1 VQRARRCSHQIAPT
15 TSSFLGSCWKSPRDD
30 TPQSYRLG
38 NAVFCFTVLGRP
50 ESKKLVTKMSMSTGD
65 KNQQVGPGL
74 GKPLVTIPTPGSI
87 SRGIAVPAGDNHPLA
102 AATVSTNANV
112 NAAQVNQGTNTVLG
126 SGANNVSTIQAPP
139 PAGQAPTATANANA
153 NVPQI
158 RGPAPMVTVGSP
170 VQARV
175 VPTAVSPSK
184 TLDALADA
192 FLSERS
198 YRTDQ
203 LDLAP
208 VLRPSPLPREDG
220 IYRLR
225 TLVERRAW
233 GDVLK
238 ISTNILNSP
247 KDLHADVYA
256 SLVTLPLNAPE
267 VDVSTVP
274 IQIRQE
280 TVEIMTLQ
288 CHAWLKLRR
297 YVDLATEVERWNF
310 SKHNDATAQS
320 PEWLP
325 WSIRTCSLVWFGLV
339 ERSCSLMLFC

>member
-1 VQRARRCSHQIAPT
+1 
-15 TSSFLGSCWKSPRDD
+15 
-30 TPQSYRLG
+30 
-38 NAVFCFTVLGRP
+38 
-50 ESKKLVTKMSMSTGD
+50 MSTGD

-74 GKPLVTIPTPGSI
+74 GQPLVTIPTPGSI
-87 SRGIAVPAGDNHPLA
+87 SRGIAVPAGNNHPLA
-102 AATVSTNANV
+102 AATLTTPGV
-112 NAAQVNQGTNTVLG
+112 NAAQVNQGTNTALG
-126 SGANNVSTIQAPP
+126 SGANDFSTTQAPP
-139 PAGQAPTATANANA
+139 PAVQAPTATAN
-153 NVPQI
+153 VTQI
-158 RGPAPMVTVGSP
+158 RSPAPMVVAPP

-175 VPTAVSPSK
+175 VPANVSPSK
-184 TLDALADA
+184 SLDALADA

-203 LDLAP
+203 LELAP
-208 VLRPSPLPREDG
+208 VLRPSPLPREEG

-256 SLVTLPLNAPE
+256 SLVTLPLNAPQ
-267 VDVSTVP
+267 VDASTVP
-274 IQIRQE
+274 PQIRQE

-320 PEWLP
+320 PEWLS
-325 WSIRTCSLVWFGLV
+325 WSIRTCSLVWFGGTFALSFLCCFV
-339 ERSCSLMLFC
+339 KLLSML

>member
-1 VQRARRCSHQIAPT
+1 
-15 TSSFLGSCWKSPRDD
+15 
-30 TPQSYRLG
+30 
-38 NAVFCFTVLGRP
+38 
-50 ESKKLVTKMSMSTGD
+50 MSTEAEG
-65 KNQQVGPGL
+65 QQGGPGL
-74 GKPLVTIPTPGSI
+74 GHSTPLVTIQGPGSI
-87 SRGIAVPAGDNHPLA
+87 ARGIAVPAGDNHPLA
-102 AATVSTNANV
+102 ATSLATPAVDTAPTNQTTAVQNDAEGV
-112 NAAQVNQGTNTVLG
+112 PVNQTPPRAV
-126 SGANNVSTIQAPP
+126 QARSPSP
-139 PAGQAPTATANANA
+139 LIPQTMNRTPRPSFAAP
-153 NVPQI
+153 
-158 RGPAPMVTVGSP
+158 P

-175 VPTAVSPSK
+175 VSAMVSP

-203 LDLAP
+203 LDVAP
-208 VLRPSPLPREDG
+208 LLRPVPLPREEG

-238 ISTNILNSP
+238 VCTSMLNSQ

-256 SLVTLPLNAPE
+256 SLVTLPLNAPQ
-267 VDVSTVP
+267 VDASKMP
-274 IQIRQE
+274 PQIRQE

-297 YVDLATEVERWNF
+297 YSDLATEVERWNF
-310 SKHNDATAQS
+310 VAHNDATARS

-325 WSIRTCSLVWFGLV
+325 WSIRTSFHVVSFVLLNSHFTHFCFVVL
-339 ERSCSLMLFC
+339 SCLI